1 MTVCSWLRSLFPSR
15 RHTRKHCQYCRFQKC
30 ISVGM
35 KGTWVM
41 TEEDKVEKKRK
52 AAERRLAR
60 AQKEATKILQH
71 GHAAGGGGHV
81 RRRQPSS
88 PRSVPSTSAAE
99 PAYHDFSPLA
109 KEEPADSSSCAT
121 SASFDRASPSNLE
134 ESPRPPHL
142 HLPGEPS
149 TSRGALHSPMST
161 TPPPPPPT
169 LSRLPMLAR
178 LEGDDRYPP
187 LPVNA
192 PAAAAKSPGFARG
205 AFHPPPS
212 PLPVPDPV
220 AAAHFQPPPVDPRP
234 ALPGRLLPHHHP
246 FQQHELPPGPTAS
259 PATASYLAAHRNNLY
274 PPPPPGPQPRSL
286 ASPYHRSLAMP
297 VPGMENGAA
306 AGGQVHH
313 TPPFTPSPPDESPS
327 IKRTAAASACATA
340 RPPPVDPFEVELRR
354 RSEAVLGHPLENAAV
369 PPRAVRAQEQEDI
382 RIVAEVAIIRDDEE
396 EEGEVTVI
404 GGGSRQNE
412 RTETESDPMT
422 PIDLSSPH
430 SHGSS
435 AATAPSPTAPSL
447 TAPSPSAA
455 SPSAPSDVAPPID
468 VAPSPAASILVAASP
483 MASSPSDSSSP
494 EVIARSS
501 PRSTSSSESN
511 RDVSFFLADTIV
523 NEDLARS
530 HLTVT
535 FTQEEHRLI
544 QKIMEKE
551 LKSQQEIPISM
562 RLVDSLINV
571 VRTGGTMSHVDCM
584 EGYTAACRRIIKFSS
599 DLDFFSSF
607 SNRDQRVLLLANTDM
622 IINVKAARLLQNDNL
637 QKQLFT
643 ATGSNSFAEVADNGE
658 RPLVLAPRPPGGG
671 GGGGAST
678 GASPLRNMIMQMVCQ
693 RGDRRAGGGR
703 GDKRLEY
710 WQVYS
715 TPWACHKDHEDK
727 YEKLMEKFYSTEMDK
742 VTMSLMYVI
751 VLFSTGSLASGDLED
766 RERCQRNQEFFCH
779 MLYRY
784 MCSTIGRPNAVRLF
798 PKYLELISQLEEMAQ
813 IMVTKKLSL

>member
-1 MTVCSWLRSLFPSR
+1 
-15 RHTRKHCQYCRFQKC
+15 
-30 ISVGM
+30 M

-71 GHAAGGGGHV
+71 GTGL

-88 PRSVPSTSAAE
+88 PRSVPSTSAEAA
-99 PAYHDFSPLA
+99 AYQDFSPLA
-109 KEEPADSSSCAT
+109 KEEPEDHSPSCAT
-121 SASFDRASPSNLE
+121 SSTFDRASPPNLG
-134 ESPRPPHL
+134 ESPRQHP

-149 TSRGALHSPMST
+149 TSSRMLHSPPPVPVLSQLPVLARLERDDT
-161 TPPPPPPT
+161 YPSLPAVAPAVKSPSLVGGGAFHSTPPPPLLVPNP
-169 LSRLPMLAR
+169 LA
-178 LEGDDRYPP
+178 
-187 LPVNA
+187 
-192 PAAAAKSPGFARG
+192 
-205 AFHPPPS
+205 
-212 PLPVPDPV
+212 
-220 AAAHFQPPPVDPRP
+220 AAAHFQPPPVEPRHHRVP
-234 ALPGRLLPHHHP
+234 YHHP
-246 FQQHELPPGPTAS
+246 FRHKELHPAAPRVPPA
-259 PATASYLAAHRNNLY
+259 ASYTAAHRKNLY
-274 PPPPPGPQPRSL
+274 PPPVPAQQQRPL

-297 VPGMENGAA
+297 VPGMDT
-306 AGGQVHH
+306 GGEAHH
-313 TPPFTPSPPDESPS
+313 TPPFTPSPPDELPS
-327 IKRTAAASACATA
+327 VKRTAAASACATA
-340 RPPPVDPFEVELRR
+340 RPPPPVDPFEDELRR
-354 RSEAVLGHPLENAAV
+354 RSEAVLGHPLEDTAG
-369 PPRAVRAQEQEDI
+369 PRAVGAQLQEEI
-382 RIVAEVAIIRDDEE
+382 RIVAEVAVVRDDEE

-404 GGGSRQNE
+404 GGGGRNE
-412 RTETESDPMT
+412 GTETASDPMT
-422 PIDLSSPH
+422 PIDLSSPR
-430 SHGSS
+430 SHGS
-435 AATAPSPTAPSL
+435 AATAPSPTAPSPVAL
-447 TAPSPSAA
+447 SPVA
-455 SPSAPSDVAPPID
+455 SSP
-468 VAPSPAASILVAASP
+468 VAPSPV
-483 MASSPSDSSSP
+483 ASSPSDSSSP

-607 SNRDQRVLLLANTDM
+607 SNRDQRALLLANTDM

-643 ATGSNSFAEVADNGE
+643 ATGSNNFAEVADNGE

-693 RGDRRAGGGR
+693 RGDRRTGGGR

-715 TPWACHKDHEDK
+715 TPWACHIDHEDK
-727 YEKLMEKFYSTEMDK
+727 YEKLMEKFYSTQMDK

-751 VLFSTGSLASGDLED
+751 VLFSTGSLATGDLED
-766 RERCQRNQEFFCH
+766 RERCQRNQEFFSH

-798 PKYLELISQLEEMAQ
+798 PKYLELVSQLEEMAQ